1 MANETVGTFLCSD
14 CNTVADVKLT
24 KRGKGTYLYVRCGCG
39 CDQRTGKAIQE
50 KWAHQMTPRAG
61 FEHLKPEQTE
71 PQPLIEPET
80 TEPEPKPVA
89 EQEPVKQV
97 KGAGLMP
104 IFGGLCAVGLL
115 LLTAGKSGGMS

>member
-1 MANETVGTFLCSD
+1 MANETVGTFHCGD
-14 CNTVADVKLT
+14 CDTVADVKLT

-50 KWAHQMTPRAG
+50 KWAQQMTPREG
-61 FEHLKPEQTE
+61 FEYLKPEQTE
-71 PQPLIEPET
+71 P
-80 TEPEPKPVA
+80 EPKPA
-89 EQEPVKQV
+89 EPELIETVKVEPKKKV

-104 IFGGLCAVGLL
+104 IFGALCGVGLL